1 MSTDMST
8 DMNAEMSA
16 DDRLR
21 ETLLSSERVYEG
33 SRLSLRVDRMEMA
46 DGRRASRE
54 IVEHPDAVVV
64 LAYDAEGQ
72 IAFVRQWRAPVE
84 RPLLELPAGRIDP
97 GETPEQAARREL
109 REEVGL
115 NPGALEPV
123 REFYVAPGWATEYLY
138 GFIARDCAP
147 APLPPDEDEELI
159 VEWLTLGE
167 AMQAVE
173 QGQIVDA
180 KSQILLQ
187 AQALEAVGPLGRK
200 IVRHY
205 RG

>member
-1 MSTDMST
+1 MSDDISADMST
-8 DMNAEMSA
+8 EG
-16 DDRLR
+16 RLR
-21 ETLLSSERVYEG
+21 ETRLSSERVYEG
-33 SRLSLRVDRMEMA
+33 SRLSLRVDQMQMA
-46 DGRRASRE
+46 DGRRAARE
-54 IVEHPDAVVV
+54 IVEHPDAVVI
-64 LAYDAEGQ
+64 LAWNDGQ

-115 NPGALEPV
+115 EPGALEPV

-138 GFIARDCAP
+138 GFVARDCAES
-147 APLPPDEDEELI
+147 PLPPDEDEELI

-167 AMQAVE
+167 AVQLIE
-173 QGQIVDA
+173 SGEIVDA

-187 AQALEAVGPLGRK
+187 SEALNAVGPLARK
-200 IVRHY
+200 IVHHY
-205 RG
+205 RGG

>member
-1 MSTDMST
+1 MSDDINADMS
-8 DMNAEMSA
+8 AEGQ
-16 DDRLR
+16 LR
-21 ETLLSSERVYEG
+21 ETRLSSERVYEG
-33 SRLSLRVDRMEMA
+33 SRLSLRIDQMQMA
-46 DGRRASRE
+46 DGRRAARE
-54 IVEHPDAVVV
+54 IVEHPDAVVI
-64 LAYDAEGQ
+64 LAWNDDGQ

-115 NPGALEPV
+115 EPGALEPV

-138 GFIARDCAP
+138 GFVARDCVA

-159 VEWLTLGE
+159 VEWRTLGE
-167 AMQAVE
+167 AVQLIE
-173 QGQIVDA
+173 SGEIVDA

-187 AQALEAVGPLGRK
+187 SEALAAVGPLARK
-200 IVRHY
+200 IVHHY
-205 RG
+205 RGG